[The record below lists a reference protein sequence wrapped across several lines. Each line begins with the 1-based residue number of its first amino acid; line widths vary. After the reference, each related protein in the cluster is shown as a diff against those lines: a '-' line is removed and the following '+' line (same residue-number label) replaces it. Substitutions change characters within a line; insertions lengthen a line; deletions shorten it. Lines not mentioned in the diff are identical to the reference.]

1 MYGFLT
7 VISVWWLY
15 RKKRTDIKNAA
26 ESLMSGPAAASP
38 LPLISPRCF
47 PLPSARVQLQPVGFK
62 DADCYL
68 LQVREKIYE
77 GRRRKMQIVLA
88 V

>member
-26 ESLMSGPAAASP
+26 ESLISGPAAASP
-38 LPLISPRCF
+38 SPCRPRFSPL
-47 PLPSARVQLQPVGFK
+47 LSARVQLQPVGLK